1 MTAANEVRTLPQ
13 RCPSTLL
20 ILFVSASTKLEGAWN
35 EPRTPLLPDNRA
47 SHLTNTKFITLTTV
61 QLPGNGSSMFEL
73 NPFTGHSYKVKFIDP
88 RRSVKMLPE
97 LGRKERGEIYVKCW
111 KWNPGKFFFWLKVG
125 KTRWP
130 LLEVEWAKLSISPVA
145 SLSVAKTWTLLL
157 NQLPWVR
164 IAAAVLTDDNC
175 DCKWLELT
183 YVS

>member
-35 EPRTPLLPDNRA
+35 EPRTPLLPDNRV
-47 SHLTNTKFITLTTV
+47 SHSTNTKFITLTTV

-97 LGRKERGEIYVKCW
+97 FGRKERGEIYVKCW
-111 KWNPGKFFFWLKVG
+111 KWNPGKFFFLVEGWKNSLTVAWSGGGKAKHITSRKSKCCQNLDLASQPTALGSNRSSGAYRWQLWLQM
-125 KTRWP
+125 
-130 LLEVEWAKLSISPVA
+130 
-145 SLSVAKTWTLLL
+145 TLTNL
-157 NQLPWVR
+157 
-164 IAAAVLTDDNC
+164 C
-175 DCKWLELT
+175 
-183 YVS
+183 